1 MWWLRFVKADKAS
14 YICSQIQWKM
24 KLIANSPFFFNHWS
38 NLFYLQTPYELHLN
52 DVKLWDMLILHL
64 FFNLTNDGWLLL
76 KREILVCR
84 WYYLLPWESR
94 SEVINLF
101 FFYLFVTFLFLLFAI
116 SFPVNCFSQ
125 SASVELFRVHWQPPK
140 IPGKQGGYFWS
151 YFNFL
156 IM

>member
-52 DVKLWDMLILHL
+52 DVRLWDMLILHL

-101 FFYLFVTFLFLLFAI
+101 FFLFICDLPFPSVCNIIPCELLFSVIFCRAL
-116 SFPVNCFSQ
+116 Q
-125 SASVELFRVHWQPPK
+125 SALATSKNSREAGWILLVIF
-140 IPGKQGGYFWS
+140 
-151 YFNFL
+151 
-156 IM
+156 